1 MGEGQVVAL
10 EQLAREDVP
19 ERLRPEFYF
28 DFEAHP
34 FAHAGLFEREGVNS
48 VVTALDAIG
57 GYAKDWLGGELPA
70 RAQGAEV
77 LEGRLPEPCRCVGR
91 FRVVLEPGAVCRPA
105 GLIGK
110 PEGDG
115 PPPVLHLAGG
125 ASLVGATVW
134 LEDGDIFIGEGTTVE
149 PGVGIKGASIIGK
162 DCEVRQGAYLR
173 GNVVVGDGAVIRGE
187 LKNVVLMDEANF
199 PHPSYLGD
207 SIVGYRTHFGNQA
220 TSANLGIFSGIVERS
235 ERPNLVLKLDGVRYD
250 LGRSKMGVV
259 MGDYSQVG
267 CNSVADPGTLLG
279 PYTIVYSLTRITK
292 GFYGP
297 REVLKNK
304 PLEKGVV
311 ERAPLRL

>member
-1 MGEGQVVAL
+1 MVKQEVVAL
-10 EQLAREDVP
+10 AQVPLQDVP
-19 ERLRPEFYF
+19 ERFRPGFYF
-28 DFEAHP
+28 DFEAYP
-34 FAHAGLFEREGVNS
+34 FAHAGLFQCEGVNS

-57 GYAKDWLGGELPA
+57 KYTCDWLSRELPA
-70 RAQGAEV
+70 RAGGASVFEDD
-77 LEGRLPEPCRCVGR
+77 LPECCQAVGR
-91 FRVVLEPGAVCRPA
+91 FRVVLEPGAVCQPA
-105 GLIGK
+105 QIIGSA
-110 PEGDG
+110 DG
-115 PPPVLHLAGG
+115 ARHVLHLAKGARLAG
-125 ASLVGATVW
+125 ASVYLDG
-134 LEDGDIFIGEGTTVE
+134 GDIFIGEGTTVE
-149 PGVGIKGASIIGK
+149 PGVGIKGSTIIGK

-173 GNVVVGDGAVIRGE
+173 GDVIVGDGAVLRGE

-220 TSANLGIFSGIVERS
+220 TSANLGIFAGLYERS
-235 ERPNLVLKLDGVRYD
+235 ERPDLVLELDGTRYD
-250 LGRSKMGVV
+250 LGRSKMGII